1 MEIQID
7 GKGEGRET
15 EWSRLLGSENHAGMG
30 VGGREKVRAHLGSQF
45 KLVAS

>member
-1 MEIQID
+1 VRKSSVIFYSS
-7 GKGEGRET
+7 T

-30 VGGREKVRAHLGSQF
+30 GGGREKVPAHLGSQF